1 MAGEWWRIVRRSGRD
16 YCNPAGPRSRPQLHQ
31 QPRGQD
37 TPGEGMKGMSRIPDN
52 HVRAIL
58 NDHEQFS

>member
-37 TPGEGMKGMSRIPDN
+37 TPGEGMMGILEIPDN
-52 HVRAIL
+52 HVRAI
-58 NDHEQFS
+58 